1 MNLSVK
7 VKIVVMLIIVFGS
20 VAVFCDLVLDMK
32 LYGPLGGSAFLFYWM
47 ATRKKTSGTD
57 D

>member
-20 VAVFCDLVLDMK
+20 VAVFFDLVLDMK
-32 LYGPLGGSAFLFYWM
+32 LYGPLGGSAFLFYWL
-47 ATRKKTSGTD
+47 ATRKKTNGTD